1 MLSMRALVEYGII
14 GIVDTNYLIGLIDPL
29 AWGGTPAI
37 EDRNFLSH
45 ILTGLGTAEG
55 KLLFLDTL
63 SWNDAS
69 LRDLLLHHHS
79 ILHWSGHHH
88 RQLLLHVSALT
99 WACSCLHH
107 FRLIKSILLGRKW
120 RRYLELILIY
130 YYFTTFEVVVA
141 GMTPLTYC
149 PAATFVVYVGALAA

>member
-14 GIVDTNYLIGLIDPL
+14 GIVDTNDLIGLIDPL

-63 SWNDAS
+63 PRNYAS
-69 LRDLLLHHHS
+69 LRYLLLHHHS
-79 ILHWSGHHH
+79 IVHWDCGGGHHH
-88 RQLLLHVSALT
+88 WVMLLYEGALAWT
-99 WACSCLHH
+99 CSCLHH
-107 FRLIKSILLGRKW
+107 LRLVIGKLLSSVL
-120 RRYLELILIY
+120 RRYLELI
-130 YYFTTFEVVVA
+130 
-141 GMTPLTYC
+141 
-149 PAATFVVYVGALAA
+149 